1 MLYRAQRQQL
11 LSLCATTT
19 KADVPRAYALQQES
33 SPSLGPAYL
42 EQGLERQGWRS
53 GVVVAVLQQLSLD
66 VTPFPPSPAGQLQ
79 GLSMGV
85 LSLKNGWSGAEQR
98 KGPPPSH
105 ILLSPQEMLPF
116 SPQHLLPTIPL
127 A

>member
-1 MLYRAQRQQL
+1 MEG
-11 LSLCATTT
+11 LSLSAVTTE
-19 KADVPRAYALQQES
+19 VYMPRAYALQQES
-33 SPSLGPAYL
+33 SPSSLGPAYL
-42 EQGLERQGWRS
+42 KQGLERQGWRS

-85 LSLKNGWSGAEQR
+85 LSLKNGWSGAELR

-105 ILLSPQEMLPF
+105 ILSPQEMLPF